1 MLEGMKPALLPHYHH
16 SNQTDFADRGC
27 VVASSVQTHTQ
38 CPLNTSVLIGS
49 TRA

>member
-1 MLEGMKPALLPHYHH
+1 MLEEMKPALLPHYHH
-16 SNQTDFADRGC
+16 SNQTDFSDRGY